1 MATPPPGRLLNAV
14 LTVQMP
20 GLSPWTCQSAEDR
33 SAGRR
38 AVAGAQS
45 RPALPARPFRDPSHS
60 PSLSCLFVE
69 YPWCP
74 PRRCVVRVKCTAH
87 IVRTLKRIRQMLS
100 VPRLR

>member
-45 RPALPARPFRDPSHS
+45 PASTSSAPLPRP
-60 PSLSCLFVE
+60 
-69 YPWCP
+69 
-74 PRRCVVRVKCTAH
+74 
-87 IVRTLKRIRQMLS
+87 
-100 VPRLR
+100 